1 MDVNQPAQAEQ
12 SPSGNL
18 ATAVDIIASPFIALA
33 RIEQRPSIL
42 FPLLLVMLPM
52 LLVLAWYVQIVDQ
65 AWMLDDMM
73 SRFGDMTPEQ
83 LEAFRAAAGE
93 NPVSLG
99 STVLGAV
106 VSTIVMYAIHAG
118 YLTLASLMSGDRYR
132 FRHWFSLLCWTNV
145 PMLLVTLVMAVN
157 ILLDT
162 NGQLSIYDAN
172 SLSLASLGLSS
183 ESMGITALLD
193 TFSLPLIWA
202 LALLVAAYRQWL
214 RCGWVRATLVV
225 LAPYLLVIAVVLFFA
240 LG

>member
-1 MDVNQPAQAEQ
+1 MDVNKPAQAEQ
-12 SPSGNL
+12 SPSSNM
-18 ATAVDIIASPFIALA
+18 ATAIDIVASPSAAMA
-33 RIEQRPSIL
+33 RIEQRPAIL

-52 LLVLAWYVQIVDQ
+52 LLVMAWYVQIVDQ

-99 STVLGAV
+99 STVLGAA
-106 VSTIVMYAIHAG
+106 VSTIVFYTIHAG
-118 YLTLASLMSGDRYR
+118 YLTLVSLMSGDRYR

-157 ILLDT
+157 ILLDA
-162 NGQLSIYDAN
+162 NGQLSMYDAN
-172 SLSLASLGLSS
+172 SLSLASLGLNS
-183 ESMGITALLD
+183 ESMGINALLD

-202 LALLVAAYRQWL
+202 LALLVAGYRQWL
-214 RCGWVRATLVV
+214 RCGWLRATLLV
-225 LAPYLLVIAVVLFFA
+225 LAPYLLVISVVMFFA
-240 LG
+240 FR